1 MAFTAGGSDYYW
13 DSTVSW
19 RDAGEDERW
28 IAWERGLAAALQP
41 HCAPGL
47 YLNFTSDDDDATIQE
62 AFGANYRRLGD
73 AKRTWDPDN
82 VLRFNKNIAS
92 ESATVR

>member
-1 MAFTAGGSDYYW
+1 M
-13 DSTVSW
+13 
-19 RDAGEDERW
+19 
-28 IAWERGLAAALQP
+28 ERGLAATLEP
-41 HCAPGL
+41 HGAPGL

-62 AFGANYRRLGD
+62 AFGANYRRLAD